1 MAHNRLLIE
10 HVSDQIRLSWQ
21 RGQGSPRFAPEV
33 PFTHPFD
40 AETLGGLRWYL
51 EEYLRFP
58 YGLAP
63 DKAVA
68 VEGQFEAWGQ
78 QLFALVFQSSDKA
91 REFYQ
96 EATRDGL
103 DRCEVGIASDNPQVL
118 NLPWELMHC
127 PDEQFLAPKLA
138 GMYRSLSEQKV
149 RAELPALPNDKLNI
163 LLVIARPYQRDVG
176 FHTIARPI
184 LEALKPIRQYV
195 SLKVLRPPTFAAF
208 EQELNTH
215 RDGFYH
221 IVHFD
226 GHGTFDPEARG
237 PQYQLTGETGQGQLV
252 FETLDGKAD
261 VVNADRIAQSLM
273 SCRVPVF
280 VLNACK
286 SAQEG
291 GEKFSSVATRF
302 VAAGA
307 QGVVAMAYSVYAEAA
322 KQFMGRFYGE
332 LVRGSGV
339 SEAVAAGRLSVLNA
353 PQRQSPRGERTLK
366 DWMVPVLYRQQ
377 PYVPFTPRQ
386 EVASFAALMAQA
398 EGEAAPYG
406 TQETQAVDLPEAGT
420 YGFVGRD
427 YDILRLERA
436 FRQNSVALLKGMGGV
451 GKTQLAIGFARWLAD
466 TQGRTGGTFFTS
478 FEGGATLSNVVNQI
492 GRALGG
498 DRFTQLMAEQQEA
511 VVLNYLQQNPCLL
524 VWDNLEPVAGFPAGN
539 EPLLNAEERGRLTA
553 FLKAVQ
559 GSPTWVLV
567 TSRREEPWLDC
578 GYALVALGGL
588 ARPDAEALAA
598 KILQT
603 AGVDRGTLA
612 PEYLELFDLLGG
624 HPLSLRVVLP
634 HLKRQTPEALV
645 EALRRGLDTFSA
657 PEEEGR
663 EKSLVVSLDYSF
675 AALSE
680 KARRHLPFL
689 GLFTERVG
697 VGVLDAF
704 SGNPDDEDG
713 QAYRAVFGENLQ
725 KEDWLAILREAEA
738 ASIVELLGDT
748 VYKLHPTLPWYLR
761 QRLEASGEAVAAL
774 EKKLLRFYGLLA
786 DNYRQ
791 RLVKQ
796 AELAR
801 FVLRVEEPNLL
812 RQLRFGEQQDAW
824 SEVQFILQAIGELYG
839 RTSRKAEFLPLKQR
853 ALRQVGLHLEEVKT
867 KGKDAFDLWTYIRN
881 EDANDALAAANLD
894 GARAIYQEILD
905 ELTALDSPTF
915 EGNIAVSNHQLGT
928 IAQEQRRFDEAIAYY
943 SKALQ
948 IREAAG
954 DHYRAADDY
963 HQLGN
968 IAYLQRRFDEA
979 IADYTKALETLE
991 RAGDMYTSAREYHQ
1005 LGMVAQEQ
1013 RRFDEAVAYYQKA
1026 LQIYEAAGDHY
1037 KAANGYHQLGIV
1049 AEEQRRFDEAVA
1061 YYQKALQIREV
1072 AGDHYKAANGYHQLG
1087 NVAYLQRRFDEAV
1100 AYYQKAL
1107 QIKEAAGDHYNAASD
1122 YHHLGMVAQEQRR
1135 FDEAIGFFY
1144 RSLAIFMEAED
1155 DYKAGYPIRQLGKMF
1170 KALGEDEFKSLWKTV
1185 IEDDCPEWL
1194 LEELRKVDESDDE

>member
-10 HVSDQIRLSWQ
+10 HVSGQIRLSWQ
-21 RGQGSPRFAPEV
+21 RRQEMPRSAPEV

-40 AETLGGLRWYL
+40 AEILGELRWYL
-51 EEYLRFP
+51 EEYLDFP
-58 YGLAP
+58 YGIYP

-68 VEGQFEAWGQ
+68 VEGQFQDWGQ
-78 QLFALVFQSSDKA
+78 QLFDLVFQSSDEA

-118 NLPWELMHC
+118 NLPWELLYS
-127 PDEQFLAPKLA
+127 PDDQFLAPKLA
-138 GMYRSLSEQKV
+138 GIYRSLSGYMV
-149 RAELPALPNDKLNI
+149 RPELPALPNDKLNI
-163 LLVIARPYQRDVG
+163 LLVIARPYDERDVA
-176 FHTIARPI
+176 FQTIARHI

-195 SLKVLRPPTFAAF
+195 NLKVLRPPTFAAF
-208 EQELNTH
+208 EQELNAH

-226 GHGTFDPEARG
+226 GHGTFDPEARA

-332 LVRGSGV
+332 LVRGSSV
-339 SEAVAAGRLSVLNA
+339 SEAVAAGRLSMLNA
-353 PQRQSPRGERTLK
+353 PQRRSPKGERPLQ

-377 PYVPFTPRQ
+377 PYVPFTPKQ
-386 EVASFAALMAQA
+386 EVESFAALIAQA
-398 EGEAAPYG
+398 EGDAAPYG
-406 TQETQAVDLPEAGT
+406 IQETQVVDLPEAGA

-436 FRQNSVALLKGMGGV
+436 YRQNSVVLLKGMGGV
-451 GKTQLAIGFARWLAD
+451 GKTQLAIGFARWLED
-466 TQGRTGGTFFTS
+466 TQGRTGGIFFTS
-478 FEGGATLSNVVNQI
+478 FEGGATLSNVVNRI

-498 DRFTQLMAEQQEA
+498 DQFARYQAEQQEA
-511 VVLNYLQQNPCLL
+511 VVLNYLHQNPCLL

-539 EPLLNAEERGRLTA
+539 EPLLSAEERGRLTA

-578 GYALVALGGL
+578 GYALVALSGL
-588 ARPDAEALAA
+588 ARPDAEVLAA
-598 KILQT
+598 RILQT

-634 HLKRQTPEALV
+634 HLRRQTPGALV

-663 EKSLVVSLDYSF
+663 ERSLVVSLDYSF
-675 AALSE
+675 VALSV

-689 GLFTERVG
+689 GLFTERVNADWLG
-697 VGVLDAF
+697 SF

-725 KEDWLAILREAEA
+725 KEDWLVILREAEA
-738 ASIVELLGDT
+738 ASIVELLGET
-748 VYKLHPTLPWYLR
+748 IYKLHPTLPWYLR
-761 QRLEASGEAVAAL
+761 QRLEGSGEAVTAL
-774 EKKLLRFYGLLA
+774 ERKLLIFYAGLA
-786 DNYRQ
+786 DTYRK
-791 RLVKQ
+791 RLVDQ

-801 FVLRVEEPNLL
+801 FVLRAEEPNLL
-812 RQLRFGEQQDAW
+812 RQLRFGEQQGSWAY
-824 SEVQFILQAIGELYG
+824 VQYILQALGELYG
-839 RTSRKAEFLPLKQR
+839 RTSRKAEFLPMKQR
-853 ALRQVGLHLEEVKT
+853 VLRRVGLHLEEVKAN
-867 KGKDAFDLWTYIRN
+867 GKDAFDLWMYIRV
-881 EDANDALAAANLD
+881 EEANYEFTVGNLD
-894 GARAIYQEILD
+894 DARIIYQEILD
-905 ELTALDSPTF
+905 ELASLGDP
-915 EGNIAVSNHQLGT
+915 NINNEIAIINHQLGMV
-928 IAQEQRRFDEAIAYY
+928 AEDQRRFDEAIAYY
-943 SKALQ
+943 DTALQ
-948 IREAAG
+948 IKEAAG
-954 DHYRAADDY
+954 NHYSAASDY

-968 IAYLQRRFDEA
+968 ISYRQRCFDEAIAYYQKALQTFEASGDHYSAASAYHQLGIVAQKQQRFDEA
-979 IADYTKALETLE
+979 IAYYQKALQTFE
-991 RAGDMYTSAREYHQ
+991 ASGDHYSAASAYHQ
-1005 LGMVAQEQ
+1005 LGIVAQKQ
-1013 RRFDEAVAYYQKA
+1013 QRFDEAIAYYQKA
-1026 LQIYEAAGDHY
+1026 LQIFEASGDHY
-1037 KAANGYHQLGIV
+1037 SAASTYHQLGV
-1049 AEEQRRFDEAVA
+1049 
-1061 YYQKALQIREV
+1061 
-1072 AGDHYKAANGYHQLG
+1072 
-1087 NVAYLQRRFDEAV
+1087 
-1100 AYYQKAL
+1100 
-1107 QIKEAAGDHYNAASD
+1107 
-1122 YHHLGMVAQEQRR
+1122 
-1135 FDEAIGFFY
+1135 
-1144 RSLAIFMEAED
+1144 
-1155 DYKAGYPIRQLGKMF
+1155 
-1170 KALGEDEFKSLWKTV
+1170 
-1185 IEDDCPEWL
+1185 
-1194 LEELRKVDESDDE
+1194 